1 MLHNLFAKRRSP
13 PPAPTYADM
22 FEIMRYDRG
31 MDVMPYAIGL
41 RPRPPLTDPSGPEP
55 TFVLLDSGVEVE
67 AFMAAFNGPMAF
79 DRPDVI
85 SWEPLLRWNETPST
99 LMADTV
105 LVSYAYPDDET
116 QDWPFLQLFAVPP
129 AMFAAGKA
137 RPEDTVRGRYN
148 FRQFPPEEKG
158 RYVRELSEAR
168 AKAGGTD
175 VFINGKLPVS
185 LVDLLNPR
193 KPGSDQ

>member
-1 MLHNLFAKRRSP
+1 MPLPIPTLSDGHVSIRPIRVRDAKPMERLLLENRSW
-13 PPAPTYADM
+13 
-22 FEIMRYDRG
+22 
-31 MDVMPYAIGL
+31 L
-41 RPRPPLTDPSGPEP
+41 QQW
-55 TFVLLDSGVEVE
+55 E
-67 AFMAAFNGPMAF
+67 ATSPNGPVAF

-85 SWEPLLRWNETPST
+85 SWEPLLRWNATPSA

-116 QDWPFLQLFAVPP
+116 QDWPFLQLFAIPP

-137 RPEDTVRGRYN
+137 KAEDTVRGRYN
-148 FRQFPPEEKG
+148 FRQFPPEQKDQ
-158 RYVRELSEAR
+158 YVRELSEAR